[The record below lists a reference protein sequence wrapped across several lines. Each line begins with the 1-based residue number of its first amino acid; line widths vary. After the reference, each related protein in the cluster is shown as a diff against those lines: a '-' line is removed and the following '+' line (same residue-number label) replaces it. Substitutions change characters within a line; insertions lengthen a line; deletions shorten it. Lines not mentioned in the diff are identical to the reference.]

1 MCKLGFTGE
10 RCQTNINDCEFSM
23 CKNNA
28 TCEDRVASY
37 DCVCPHGF
45 SGPYCEKKVTSCSL
59 NPCNNGN
66 FNYFK
71 LNMILKVDVVKIT
84 FRD

>member
-10 RCQTNINDCEFSM
+10 RCQTNINDCEKNM

-28 TCEDRVASY
+28 TCVDLVASY

-45 SGPYCEKKVTSCSL
+45 AGPYCEKSVTSCSL

-66 FNYFK
+66 D
-71 LNMILKVDVVKIT
+71 ILRKEI
-84 FRD
+84 